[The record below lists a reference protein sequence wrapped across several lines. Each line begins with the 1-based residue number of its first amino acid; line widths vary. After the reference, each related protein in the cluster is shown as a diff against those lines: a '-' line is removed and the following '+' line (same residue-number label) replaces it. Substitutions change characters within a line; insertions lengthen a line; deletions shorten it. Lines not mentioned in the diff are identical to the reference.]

1 MIVSDLFS
9 ALSRQELSN
18 LAVGGSGA
26 GDIVETKK
34 PQIVGYLNTA
44 LLKLY
49 SRFVL
54 AEGEVVIEQIENKRD
69 YLLSSVYSIHNPDVL
84 VTTKY
89 IIDNVDDRFR
99 DDVIKILQVVEAGG
113 TPLPLNDIEDPK
125 SMFTPQP
132 KVLQVPNPVDGW
144 SLGIVYQARHV
155 PIALDAFD
163 VQIEI
168 PEVLED
174 ALRYYIA
181 HLAYSDMNG
190 QENLLKASE
199 LKNRYEEACKTIE
212 QMDLVSTSIS
222 TTNTRFDRGGWI

>member
-1 MIVSDLFS
+1 MVVSDLFA

-18 LAVGGSGA
+18 LAVGNSGA
-26 GDIVETKK
+26 GDIIETKK
-34 PQIVGYLNTA
+34 PQIIGYLNTA

-49 SRFVL
+49 SRFIL
-54 AEGEVVIEQIENKRD
+54 AEGEVVVEQIENKRD
-69 YLLSSVYSIHNPDVL
+69 YLLSSVYSIHNPDPL
-84 VTTKY
+84 ITTKY

-113 TPLPLNDIEDPK
+113 TPLPLNDVEDSK

-132 KVLQVPNPVDGW
+132 KILQVPNPVAGW

-155 PIALDAFD
+155 PIALDDFD
-163 VQIEI
+163 AGIEI

-199 LKNRYEEACKTIE
+199 LKNRYEEACETVK

-222 TTNTRFDRGGWI
+222 TTNTRFERGGWI